1 MVAKRDQMQISGIQ
15 LGALRSFL
23 RNQGYIYREPWGRY
37 LQRFSRKKGGRED
50 NVLVPTQRDIS
61 DFERRLLE
69 AFDSLSRQLEITSE
83 AILREVVNSA
93 YEIVRIRVNEGEQE
107 STIPYDTSIDL
118 LRGGFALIDSSAVT
132 AISHETLSIIR
143 GRRPDVVRRYLDD
156 VRVGQTEI
164 GSFVLTLLM
173 PTGIDASDLDLP
185 ATVSDSFG
193 ARVSETFSSTLQAA
207 EEAVRANGVQSNRS
221 LMQSGITANFSGA
234 VARIVEAA
242 GDVSISLARVG
253 ITQSTAKR
261 VSSKFL
267 AEDSEKLRDIEER
280 LTPRG
285 DAEPFTV
292 TGTITEFRE
301 PRGKSNGSIVVT
313 CDVHGE
319 TRQVRTKFDR
329 ANRQIVIQALERK
342 SEVYIEV
349 DGDLLSKSGHFQL
362 ENPIGF
368 RTVRRGPL
376 A

>member
-1 MVAKRDQMQISGIQ
+1 MVAKRGQSQISGIQ

-23 RNQGYIYREPWGRY
+23 RSRGYVYREPWGRY
-37 LQRFSRKKGGRED
+37 LQRFSKKKGGRED

-61 DFERRLLE
+61 DFERRLIE
-69 AFDSLSRQLEITSE
+69 AFDSLSRQLEISSE
-83 AILREVVNSA
+83 IILREVINSA
-93 YEIVRIRVNEGEQE
+93 YEVVRIRVNEDGHE

-118 LRGGFALIDSSAVT
+118 LRGGFALIDSAAVS

-143 GRRPDVVRRYLDD
+143 GRRPDIVRRYLDD
-156 VRVGQTEI
+156 VRVGQTEV

-173 PTGIDASDLDLP
+173 PTGIDANDLDLP
-185 ATVSDSFG
+185 TKVSDSFG

-207 EEAVRANGVQSNRS
+207 EEAVRGNGLQSNRA
-221 LMQSGITANFSGA
+221 LIQSGITANFSGA

-242 GDVSISLARVG
+242 GDVSISLAGAGTSQVA
-253 ITQSTAKR
+253 TKR
-261 VSSKFL
+261 VVSKFL
-267 AEDSEKLRDIEER
+267 ATDSETLRNIEDR

-285 DAEPFTV
+285 GAEPFTI

-301 PRGKSNGSIVVT
+301 PRGKSSGSIVVT

-329 ANRQIVIQALERK
+329 ANRQIIIQALERK
-342 SEVYIEV
+342 SEVYVEV
-349 DGDLLSKSGHFQL
+349 DGDLVSKSGHFQL
-362 ENPIGF
+362 DNPSGF